1 MEDDYNAVPE
11 LDNYEAQGIDDL
23 VQSELSLEG
32 RAEVDR
38 KLEQEQRLQANMQG
52 RRPGALMDNE
62 DDEEDELIQQQIRQE
77 RLRMM
82 REGLGG
88 DQGGGGGG
96 GDDGDDPNGIAN
108 ALDFEDVRGPLFI
121 WLKKPDVI
129 KFVNRQFDQFL
140 RRF

>member
-1 MEDDYNAVPE
+1 MENDYNAVPE

-38 KLEQEQRLQANMQG
+38 KLEQEARLQANMRG
-52 RRPGALMDNE
+52 RRPGALMDE
-62 DDEEDELIQQQIRQE
+62 DDEEDELVQQQIRQE

-88 DQGGGGGG
+88 QDGGADGN
-96 GDDGDDPNGIAN
+96 DGDDPDGIAN

-129 KFVNRQFDQFL
+129 KFVNR
-140 RRF
+140 

>member
-1 MEDDYNAVPE
+1 
-11 LDNYEAQGIDDL
+11 
-23 VQSELSLEG
+23 
-32 RAEVDR
+32 
-38 KLEQEQRLQANMQG
+38 
-52 RRPGALMDNE
+52 MDNE

-96 GDDGDDPNGIAN
+96 DDGDDPDGIAN